1 MQPETLLQSNTIVH
15 WLGPNLESALIMN
28 NSIWYD
34 YVMHYPITIISTV
47 INDLVNP

>member
-1 MQPETLLQSNTIVH
+1 MQPVTLLQSNTIFH

-34 YVMHYPITIISTV
+34 YVMHYPITTSTV
-47 INDLVNP
+47 INDMVNP